1 MRSYYATMFAAGILL
16 VTSDG
21 LRDGCPTM
29 AAQQQAAICGDDIA
43 TPEGTQR
50 DQASAGKRADA
61 MIFADLKEE
70 AVSLHRL
77 VDEYSEKVKIRH
89 LEPFGALEL
98 FAGEMEKKVLRV
110 AGETEFRTAIER
122 LIRWSDALKGGAQG
136 AEDRQLSPWTDEQYF
151 VACAALVPLWKQDL
165 QRPERCERWFS
176 KAFVLSAS
184 FPPHRLRIWR
194 YSWEGIV
201 LAGIDSYQD
210 ERAARFL
217 LEYVLRASKADAV
230 DRMAQWAL
238 VFLRA
243 YDPALVKPAIE
254 AAFKVENKNGA
265 DWQWSSSF
273 LTHPPRAFLL
283 HDCLVSLEVAE
294 SLPPQELAAYQYFQR
309 RAWQTYA
316 LTPRERRPA
325 FIHPAPTAPDS
336 HYYYIDRNNYLNFRR
351 FPSVKCRVS
360 SGYLELGASRPFGLT
375 SSNSTHASETPI
387 FPSLRSPCFLRK
399 FSYGYPPV
407 PDWQDGNE
415 QFILALLRRGVR
427 QVPVVADN
435 VSQQG
440 LDVLFGE
447 VCSHTLPMDAK
458 ERLAAMLPSGR
469 WLNWVSDKYRERS
482 EAQGDAVNNSPW
494 KATNAEEVLAR
505 FARIQEKT
513 LDIPTSN
520 GFRSGWLM
528 IQRSE
533 LLAEVEKAGREREV
547 REELVRLR
555 FTQGSGERSKDDMI
569 VRCIDG
575 LARLIF
581 VKNDPELEKPAPEV
595 RGYPG
600 AKVDAKGRLC
610 TMGITDRFERGDPDA
625 VALLAIDSYA
635 DRRAHDFLMEFAS
648 RADLDDQTK
657 AQVWQLLLHYDGARC
672 LVSQFER
679 AFRRSAEG
687 GASRGFGY
695 EIRLNSWVRELDYI
709 ESLGAAARGRYLQ
722 IRRFVFR
729 ADALA
734 PRGARPPPVGDLSLL
749 AHHWQDGDER
759 FLPHLFESG
768 RPFSVV
774 IAEAPISAAGLA
786 WLQEQADSGPWSDG
800 VKAEIRRGL
809 EEREKRQKPLERRN
823 RHSSR

>member
-21 LRDGCPTM
+21 LWDGCPTM

-77 VDEYSEKVKIRH
+77 VDEYSEKIRTRH
-89 LEPFGALEL
+89 LEPLGALKL
-98 FAGEMEKKVLRV
+98 LVGEMEKKVLRV

-122 LIRWSDALKGGAQG
+122 LIRCSDALKSGAQA
-136 AEDRQLSPWTDEQYF
+136 AEDRQLSPWSDEQYF

-165 QRPERCERWFS
+165 QRPERFERWFS
-176 KAFVLSAS
+176 TAFGLSAS

-210 ERAARFL
+210 ERAAKFL
-217 LEYVLRASKADAV
+217 LEYALRASKADAV
-230 DRMAQWAL
+230 DAMAQWAL
-238 VFLRA
+238 VLLRA

-254 AAFKVENKNGA
+254 AAFEEEKKNGA

-273 LTHPPRAFLL
+273 LAHPPRAFLL

-294 SLPPQELAAYQYFQR
+294 SLPLQKLATYQYFQR
-309 RAWQTYA
+309 SAWQTYA
-316 LTPRERRPA
+316 LTPRERRPT
-325 FIHPAPTAPDS
+325 FIHPAPAAPDS
-336 HYYYIDRNNYLNFRR
+336 RYYYLDDTN
-351 FPSVKCRVS
+351 
-360 SGYLELGASRPFGLT
+360 
-375 SSNSTHASETPI
+375 
-387 FPSLRSPCFLRK
+387 
-399 FSYGYPPV
+399 YGYPPV

-415 QFILALLRRGVR
+415 QFILALLRRGAR
-427 QVPVVADN
+427 QTPVVADN

-447 VCSHTLPMDAK
+447 VCSQTLPMDAK

-505 FARIQEKT
+505 FARLQEKAV
-513 LDIPTSN
+513 DIPTSN

-547 REELVRLR
+547 LEELVRLR
-555 FTQGSGERSKDDMI
+555 FTQGPGERSKDDMI
-569 VRCIDG
+569 VRCLDG

-581 VKNDPELEKPAPEV
+581 VKNDPELGKPAPEV

-610 TMGITDRFERGDPDA
+610 AMGITDRFERGDPDA

-687 GASRGFGY
+687 DASRAFGY
-695 EIRLNSWVRELDYI
+695 EFRLNSWVRELNYI

-734 PRGARPPPVGDLSLL
+734 PRGARPPPVGDFSLL

-759 FLPHLFESG
+759 FLPHLLESG

-786 WLQEQADSGPWSDG
+786 WLKEQADSGPWSDG
-800 VKAEIRRGL
+800 VKAAIRSGL
-809 EEREKRQKPLERRN
+809 EQREKRQKSLERQN
-823 RHSSR
+823 E